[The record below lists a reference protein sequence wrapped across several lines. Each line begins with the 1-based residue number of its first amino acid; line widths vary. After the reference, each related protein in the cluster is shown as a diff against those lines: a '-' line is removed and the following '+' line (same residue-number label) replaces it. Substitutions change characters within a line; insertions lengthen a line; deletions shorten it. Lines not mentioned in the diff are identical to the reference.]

1 MRVLPT
7 VRSSGST
14 RVGAGAGRARAP
26 RACALPSNAMLYSLL
41 HLGGFAGDVDF
52 YRGRTAGA
60 ARILELGSGDGRIGA
75 ALCAGAEYVGV
86 ERCAD
91 FVAAAA
97 ERVNGTLLEADM
109 FAPLPEGTPPFDAV
123 VLTANTLFCDPRHA
137 ELLARCRDALA
148 PGGALLFDVY
158 NAAPLVERAVP
169 SVRGPR
175 PHLPPPWTV

>member
-7 VRSSGST
+7 VRSSGSI
-14 RVGAGAGRARAP
+14 GAGAGRARAP

-97 ERVNGTLLEADM
+97 EQASSPRGKSCPQPCEDAPRGRPVPGGESRGRPAS
-109 FAPLPEGTPPFDAV
+109 APLTTHGLR
-123 VLTANTLFCDPRHA
+123 LTCTTTHRTVRHA
-137 ELLARCRDALA
+137 ASER
-148 PGGALLFDVY
+148 PG
-158 NAAPLVERAVP
+158 
-169 SVRGPR
+169 
-175 PHLPPPWTV
+175 